1 MTRPGAGPTGMT
13 TSRRGFLRLG
23 ALGAGAVGLGV
34 LGLTG
39 CAPGTRSPAETAG
52 SGYDYILPTDPE
64 VAAAEAARA
73 ASGRTAAFALAAG
86 VATVDLGG
94 RLVETWSYGG
104 NAVAPELRLGAGDRV
119 QVAVANGLAEDTTL
133 HWHGIRI
140 RNDMDGAAPAT
151 QAPIA
156 AGGGTFDYD
165 FIAPDPGT
173 HWYHSHSGLQAD
185 RGLFGAL
192 IVEDPHDAS
201 GADVDA
207 VLVLDDWVDGLGTT
221 PDAILM
227 ALNPALAGAH
237 HHGGASATATP
248 SAAAG
253 ASAAAAAGTGGSAS
267 SAGMTDDQ
275 MAVAAGLVAQGH
287 GDSDALGG
295 MTQHIAYPMHLV
307 NGRPP
312 NDPATVEAAAGSRL
326 RLRVI
331 NAAAETPYR
340 FAIAGHELTVIAVD
354 GYDTVPQAADAVIL
368 GMAQRMDLLVTVQSG
383 AWPIVAA
390 VEGRDGH
397 AATVLRTPDAAPL
410 AGPLPTRLA
419 EHDRRLV
426 LESELRPAEST
437 VLDTRE
443 PDRDYRVELI
453 QAGDRY
459 AWGMAG
465 ADAGKLVMR
474 QGERIRI
481 TMTNSTAMWHPMHT
495 HGHTFAVP
503 AYGGLRRDT
512 VVSLPGTELAIEF
525 DADNPGEWMFH
536 CHNAYHFEAGMTANL
551 RYIR

>member
-1 MTRPGAGPTGMT
+1 MNGPGTGQLGT
-13 TSRRGFLRLG
+13 ATLDRRGLLRLG
-23 ALGAGAVGLGV
+23 ALGAGTVGLGI

-39 CAPGTRSPAETAG
+39 CSTGSTGSSAGAGTG
-52 SGYDYILPTDPE
+52 NDFDYILPTDPE

-73 ASGRTAAFALAAG
+73 TSGRTAAFSLAAG
-86 VATVDLGG
+86 VATVDLAG
-94 RLVETWSYGG
+94 RQMQTWAYGG
-104 NAVAPELRLGAGDRV
+104 NAVAPELRLAKGDRV
-119 QVAVANGLAEDTTL
+119 RVAVTNDLAEETTL

-156 AGGGTFDYD
+156 ADGGAFDYD
-165 FIAPDPGT
+165 FVAPDPGT
-173 HWYHSHSGLQAD
+173 YWYHSHSGLQAD

-192 IVEDPHDAS
+192 IVEDPDDTS
-201 GADVDA
+201 GAAADA
-207 VLVLDDWVDGLGTT
+207 VLVLDDWVDGFGTT
-221 PDAILM
+221 PDALLM

-237 HHGGASATATP
+237 AHGASTSSP

-253 ASAAAAAGTGGSAS
+253 AAAAG
-267 SAGMTDDQ
+267 DE
-275 MAVAAGLVAQGH
+275 MALAQQLTSQGH
-287 GDSDALGG
+287 GNSVPLGG
-295 MTQHIAYPMHLV
+295 RTQHIAYPMHLI
-307 NGRPP
+307 NGRPVA
-312 NDPATVEAAAGSRL
+312 DPARIEATAGQRL

-340 FAIAGHELTVIAVD
+340 LAVAGHELTVLAVD
-354 GYDTVPQAADAVIL
+354 GYDTVPQVADTVL
-368 GMAQRMDLLVTVQSG
+368 VGMAQRVDLMVTVQSG
-383 AWPIVAA
+383 SWPIVAR
-390 VEGRDGH
+390 VEGREGF
-397 AATVLRTPDAAPL
+397 AAAVLRTPDSLP
-410 AGPLPTRLA
+410 AGALPGSLP
-419 EHDRRLV
+419 EHDGRLL
-426 LESELRPAEST
+426 LESDLRPAQST
-437 VLDTRE
+437 LLDVRE
-443 PDRDYRVELI
+443 PDREYRVELI

-465 ADAGKLVMR
+465 RDAGKLVMK

-481 TMTNSTAMWHPMHT
+481 TMTNTSGMWHPMHT

-512 VVSLPGTELAIEF
+512 VISLPGTELAIEF